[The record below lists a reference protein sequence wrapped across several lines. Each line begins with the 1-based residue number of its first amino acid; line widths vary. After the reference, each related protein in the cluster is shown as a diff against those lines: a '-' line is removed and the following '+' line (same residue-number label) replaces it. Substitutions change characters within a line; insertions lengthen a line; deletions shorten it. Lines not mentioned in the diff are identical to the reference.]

1 MGKNRLDREVERIEN
16 RRALLDRIAESQESG
31 ETNDWEDEF
40 LDSIYDQ
47 VERGYDLSDRQ
58 MEKLEEIED
67 EIAFGRD

>member
-1 MGKNRLDREVERIEN
+1 MGKNRIDREVERIEN